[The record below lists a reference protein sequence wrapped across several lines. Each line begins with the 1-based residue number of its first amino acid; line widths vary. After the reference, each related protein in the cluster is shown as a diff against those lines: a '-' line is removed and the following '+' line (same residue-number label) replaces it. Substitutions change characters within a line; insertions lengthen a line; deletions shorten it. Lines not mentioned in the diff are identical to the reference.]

1 MSTLKTNNI
10 ISVQERRLGTIGA
23 YWGPANLLAR
33 AVLEHQAPQRIRTF
47 SQTKL
52 DEIVCALHLLHHISD
67 AAVVVHGANGCS
79 SVKHFLHVF
88 DGDGGGLV
96 SSNLSE
102 NDSIMGSDRKLGQ
115 AIEKAYHLYKP
126 RIIFVVTTP
135 IVAINNDDVQ
145 SVAGEFNEELDI
157 PVVPVFTDGFK
168 SRIGANGYDLVSYA
182 IAGQLIPEAEETD
195 KNLVNIIATTEGPS
209 DIEQLASFASSL
221 NLQPNIF
228 PRFASLS
235 NFQKSAQA
243 AFSIGIRQESR
254 ILGEFLE
261 NERGIPFLHTLPP
274 IGIKATSEWFLKLGE
289 LFNRQNEAAS
299 LVEAQL
305 SRFQKE
311 INELSLALAGL
322 KVYISGNSNIAL
334 SLANLVQEFGAKLV
348 GLSLSHFNQNDAE
361 FIDGGYEKNGWDFNL
376 HIAEG
381 QPFEQVNIVLRA
393 QPDIYLGE
401 IGQGVPVA
409 KLGIPALCYSLL
421 PLYGYAAAINLADK
435 IRLAIQN
442 KSMLVRLSSGKSPY
456 SKSWLEKSPNWYIK
470 QEVK

>member
-1 MSTLKTNNI
+1 MSTVKTNNI
-10 ISVQERRLGTIGA
+10 ISIQERRMGTIGA
-23 YWGPANLLAR
+23 YWGQANLLAK

-52 DEIVCALHLLHHISD
+52 DEIVCALHLLHQITD

-88 DGDGGGLV
+88 DGRGGGLI

-115 AIEKAYHLYKP
+115 TIEKAYRLYKP
-126 RIIFVVTTP
+126 KIIFVVTTP

-145 SVAGEFNEELDI
+145 SVVAEFNEELGI

-168 SRIGANGYDLVSYA
+168 SRIGANGYDLASHA
-182 IAGQLIPEAEETD
+182 IASQLILEAEETD
-195 KNLVNIIATTEGPS
+195 KNLVNIIATTEHPS
-209 DIEQLASFASSL
+209 DIEQLAALVSSL

-228 PRFASLS
+228 PRFGNLS

-243 AFSIGIRQESR
+243 AVSIGIRQESQ
-254 ILGEFLE
+254 ILGEFLDH
-261 NERGIPFLHTLPP
+261 ERGVPFLHPLPP
-274 IGIKATSEWFLKLGE
+274 IGIKATSEWILKLGE
-289 LFNRQNEAAS
+289 LFNRKDESAGLIKTQVN
-299 LVEAQL
+299 
-305 SRFQKE
+305 RFQKE
-311 INELSLALAGL
+311 IDELPLALAGL
-322 KVYISGNSNIAL
+322 KVYISGNGAIAL
-334 SLANLVQEFGAKLV
+334 SLVNLVQEFGAKIV
-348 GLSLSHFNQNDAE
+348 GLSLFHFNQNDAE
-361 FIDGGYEKNGWDFNL
+361 LIEESYKKNGWDFNL

-381 QPFEQVNIVLRA
+381 QPFEQVNIILRA

-401 IGQGVPVA
+401 LGQAVPVA
-409 KLGIPALCYSLL
+409 KLGIPAICYGLL

-442 KSMLVRLSSGKSPY
+442 KSWLERLSSGKSPY